1 MARTVRESLRQRRMQ
16 RWLRREALLLA
27 REAELFDCP
36 ETTREAERLLDITN
50 RFDAI
55 VVLRSA

>member
-27 REAELFDCP
+27 READLFDCP
-36 ETTREAERLLDITN
+36 EVTREAERLLDITN